1 MFDVGFRP
9 QFMPLPLRRPGL
21 GQEDSPFIT
30 SYDQGPPA
38 ESYPGMYTSYDQG
51 PPAEPVPDLVTQQD
65 LQKSLEIPAT
75 DWGKV
80 LQDVVKAGASGYAGY
95 TKAQIAEA
103 AAKQKAGF
111 PPGLTLPGGKMP
123 PSSGL
128 SPNVVFLVGGIAV
141 AAIIAVIAAT

>member
-1 MFDVGFRP
+1 
-9 QFMPLPLRRPGL
+9 MPLSLRRPGL

-30 SYDQGPPA
+30 SYDQGPA
-38 ESYPGMYTSYDQG
+38 SSGDITGLYTSYDQG
-51 PPAEPVPDLVTQQD
+51 PPAEPVPGLVTQQD